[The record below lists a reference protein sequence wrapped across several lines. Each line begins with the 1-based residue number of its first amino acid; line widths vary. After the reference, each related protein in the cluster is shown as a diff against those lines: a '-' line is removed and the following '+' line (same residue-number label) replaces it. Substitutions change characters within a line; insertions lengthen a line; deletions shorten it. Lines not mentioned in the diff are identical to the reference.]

1 MAGGE
6 GVAED
11 EMVGWHHRLNRHG
24 FGWTPGVG
32 DRQGG
37 LACHGSWCLKESDTT
52 ERLNWTEF
60 VLIHETNISGSY
72 AKLLLQHLTL
82 LLSPVTSTTGCCFYF
97 RSISSF
103 FLGLVLHWSPTA
115 YWAPT
120 DLGSLSSSILSFCL
134 FILSMG
140 FSRQEHW
147 SGLPF
152 PSLVDHILST
162 KMLTSKKC

>member
-97 RSISSF
+97 GSIPSF
-103 FLGLVLHWSPTA
+103 FLEFLLQEIFLTQELNPHLLHWQVDSLTMS
-115 YWAPT
+115 Y
-120 DLGSLSSSILSFCL
+120 LGSPGMEVQSLN
-134 FILSMG
+134 
-140 FSRQEHW
+140 HW
-147 SGLPF
+147 TTREVPGN
-152 PSLVDHILST
+152 I
-162 KMLTSKKC
+162 C